1 VEGCCGC
8 GKEKLNEEVEV
19 GVRFLF
25 WSLVLMQMRI
35 ALSSRGRY
43 EDEALISIPERFRGY
58 SPIFLLFC
66 QKSPEPSKLQSTR
79 SIGTLKKSS
88 PVMPLI
94 PLER

>member
-1 VEGCCGC
+1 M
-8 GKEKLNEEVEV
+8 KWWKLGFVFCS
-19 GVRFLF
+19 RA
-25 WSLVLMQMRI
+25 S
-35 ALSSRGRY
+35 SSRGRY
-43 EDEALISIPERFRGY
+43 EDEALVSIPGRFRGH
-58 SPIFLLFC
+58 SPIVLLFC